1 MDKEKVL
8 QLLTAHKYLSSLGV
22 FVLLF
27 LLIIVFFF
35 FQRIQQ
41 QKEAQSRA
49 VVQPPLE
56 ITPSVTRADLSILTI
71 SPKNGTQN
79 VRANE
84 KIAVNFSRPL
94 SPFERSGIVFS
105 AKPDIAGTKAWSE
118 NNNILVIT
126 PKVPLLYSQK
136 YALEARYDD
145 QIFMWSFTTASEGAV
160 FSDITPTPTR
170 TQENPLEENLPLQ
183 TSDYTVVFDST
194 KQEIVA
200 TLFPKTSSPTP
211 ITQQEE
217 QMKTKILLYL
227 EDNDIDTKKYPPR
240 WVSKPG

>member
-1 MDKEKVL
+1 MNKEKVVS
-8 QLLTAHKYLSSLGV
+8 LLTAHKYLSSLGV
-22 FVLLF
+22 FALLF

-35 FQRIQQ
+35 FQRLQQ

-56 ITPSVTRADLSILTI
+56 ITPSVTPQDLSILTI

-79 VRANE
+79 VRVSE

-94 SPFERSGIVFS
+94 SPFEKSGFVFL
-105 AKPDIAGTKAWSE
+105 AKPEIAGTKEWSE
-118 NNNILVIT
+118 NNNIVVIT
-126 PKVPLLYSQK
+126 PKAPLLYGQK
-136 YALEARYDD
+136 YALEARYAD
-145 QIFMWSFTTASEGAV
+145 QIFQWSFTTASEGAV

-170 TQENPLEENLPLQ
+170 IKENPLKENLPLQ
-183 TSDYTVVFDST
+183 TTDYTVVFDET

-200 TLFPKTSSPTP
+200 TLYPKTSSPTP

-217 QMKTKILLYL
+217 QMKSKILLYL
-227 EDNDIDTKKYPPR
+227 ENNEIDTKTYPPR

>member
-1 MDKEKVL
+1 ML
-8 QLLTAHKYLSSLGV
+8 SLITAHKYLSTLGV
-22 FVLLF
+22 VI
-27 LLIIVFFF
+27 LIFTTLIVFFF

-41 QKEAQSRA
+41 QKEAQSR
-49 VVQPPLE
+49 VVQEPLE
-56 ITPSVTRADLSILTI
+56 ITPTVVAQDLSILTI

-79 VRANE
+79 VRTGE

-94 SPFERSGIVFS
+94 NPFERSGIVFS
-105 AKPDIAGTKAWSE
+105 AKPDIAIIKEWSE

-145 QIFMWSFTTASEGAV
+145 QIFQWSFTTASEGAV

-183 TSDYTVVFDST
+183 TADYTVVFDST

-200 TLFPKTSSPTP
+200 TLYPKTSSPTP

-217 QMKTKILLYL
+217 QMKTKILQYL
-227 EDNDIDTKKYPPR
+227 EDNDIDTKTYPPR

>member
-1 MDKEKVL
+1 MDKE
-8 QLLTAHKYLSSLGV
+8 QLLSFVSAHKYLSTLGV
-22 FVLLF
+22 VLLLF
-27 LLIIVFFF
+27 LLIITFFF
-35 FQRIQQ
+35 FQRIKQ
-41 QKEAQSRA
+41 QKEAQSA
-49 VVQPPLE
+49 TVAPQALT
-56 ITPSVTRADLSILTI
+56 ITPTITRQDLSILTI

-79 VRANE
+79 VRAGE

-94 SPFERSGIVFS
+94 SPFERAGIVFT
-105 AKPDIAGTKAWSE
+105 AKPAIAGTKEWSE

-126 PKVPLLYSQK
+126 PKTPLLYSQK
-136 YALEARYDD
+136 YALEARYAD

-170 TQENPLEENLPLQ
+170 AQENPLEENLPLQ

-200 TLFPKTSSPTP
+200 TLYPKTSSPTP

-217 QMKTKILLYL
+217 QMKSKILLYL
-227 EDNDIDTKKYPPR
+227 EDNDIDIKKYPPV
-240 WVSKPG
+240 WISKPG